1 MFSIDPVILFFILGI
16 VASIAR
22 SGLRVPKDFY
32 DTLGIYLL
40 LAIGIKGGI
49 DLATIHPR
57 TFFIPAIGTI
67 VLGTF
72 ITFLAYFIL
81 RKAGKIDRPDA
92 VSIAAHYGSVSVVTF
107 AVATSYLQR
116 MGIGFEEFST
126 LLLVTLEVVGIVVG
140 VFLSRI
146 TNAQHGSTIA
156 NVLREVFLGKGV
168 LLLIGGLIIGLFS
181 AMSGNTEIHPFFVDL
196 FKGFLALF
204 MLEMGVI
211 TLERLSDLKKLGLFL
226 LIFGITMPLLSAFI
240 GIATGI
246 LLGLS
251 VGGITLLA
259 TMAASASYI
268 AAPAAMRMAEPHAN
282 PTLSMTAAL
291 GITFP
296 FNVVI
301 GIPLYYHS
309 VQWIVSFLG

>member
-1 MFSIDPVILFFILGI
+1 MFSIDPVILFFLLGI

-72 ITFLAYFIL
+72 LTFLAYFIL

-116 MGIGFEEFST
+116 IGVDFEEFST

-240 GIATGI
+240 GIVTGI

-251 VGGITLLA
+251 VGAHGGVCIPQQLLHFRSSDPLC
-259 TMAASASYI
+259 AASKGHLLHLDVA
-268 AAPAAMRMAEPHAN
+268 
-282 PTLSMTAAL
+282 T
-291 GITFP
+291 
-296 FNVVI
+296 
-301 GIPLYYHS
+301 
-309 VQWIVSFLG
+309 